1 MIYEGSLISLENKIG
16 KFSIKSLFKFSW
28 APPIAKFFISDCWFK
43 SLKYKYEVLKP
54 FHILE
59 EEIAPAFGQP
69 GGGKQ
74 IRAKIPEVSGYA
86 TVEDL
91 KYYEYLGD
99 TKWLLI

>member
-1 MIYEGSLISLENKIG
+1 MQRRAGKIAVGEFLDRFGPETGRYLANPDYLLDQRSL
-16 KFSIKSLFKFSW
+16 
-28 APPIAKFFISDCWFK
+28 PPGTNVPNA
-43 SLKYKYEVLKP
+43 YHKYEVLKP

-91 KYYEYLGD
+91 KY
-99 TKWLLI
+99 